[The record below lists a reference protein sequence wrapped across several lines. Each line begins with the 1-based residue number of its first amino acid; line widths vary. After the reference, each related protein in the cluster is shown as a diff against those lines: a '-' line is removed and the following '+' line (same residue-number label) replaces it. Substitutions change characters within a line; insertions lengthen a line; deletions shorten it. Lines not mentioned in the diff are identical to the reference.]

1 MLQKTIYQFI
11 MSGLLFWIRP
21 NLCVPIPSDFVF
33 VLDVHDAGP
42 SILYHF
48 FYIIH
53 VVSYLVQAH
62 NVTYFLLLP
71 CVVKSPD
78 AEHFIQSSLSV
89 RPNFTF
95 QSTSQPK
102 KLGNRPR
109 GSWPAWS
116 YHRLF
121 PRPSMS
127 NPLRL
132 FLVKARVPVR
142 WSIGVATNMIEAKQF
157 WEWCVAYD
165 S

>member
-1 MLQKTIYQFI
+1 MWQKNIYQFI
-11 MSGLLFWIRP
+11 MCVLLFWIRS
-21 NLCVPIPSDFVF
+21 NLCTYTKWFCICSRCTWCRTFYSLPFF
-33 VLDVHDAGP
+33 
-42 SILYHF
+42 IL
-48 FYIIH
+48 
-53 VVSYLVQAH
+53 SML
-62 NVTYFLLLP
+62 FLLWFRHIMLLP
-71 CVVKSPD
+71 CIVKSPD

-89 RPNFTF
+89 RLNFTF

-121 PRPSMS
+121 SRPWMS

-142 WSIGVATNMIEAKQF
+142 WSIGVATHMIEAKQF